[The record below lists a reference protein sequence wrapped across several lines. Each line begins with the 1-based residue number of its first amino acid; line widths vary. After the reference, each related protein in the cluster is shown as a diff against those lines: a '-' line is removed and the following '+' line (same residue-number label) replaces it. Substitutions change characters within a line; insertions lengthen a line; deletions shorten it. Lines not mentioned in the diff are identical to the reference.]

1 MFDDV
6 TIAQYAATKAKIK
19 FSRVGNQRDND
30 AESGAA
36 MNLMFWKKK
45 TAPEDGAASQQEEPD
60 GDEVL
65 QNSSDDETA
74 DSPEKPGL
82 MARLRSRFAALFSR
96 SRKSGA
102 AKDDNSEESGDE
114 PGDEPGNEQSGSP
127 DGKSAAGVKEVP
139 KKPGLLARLSSKF
152 SSLLGRFRKSSQKT
166 AEADEHGQSAKA
178 AAGASG
184 KESQSA
190 GDKAGGAEGQAK
202 KTGLVEK
209 LKPLLSSLGSKLMAA
224 GSGVF
229 SFLSE
234 YLIYLLSGLAA
245 ILLVGLI
252 YMARDIIFPPL
263 VRKTTSSDPAKY
275 VKPVP
280 VSAPEVAPTLE
291 PDPNASPQAAA
302 EIFQKKSEEAKAK
315 AEALIKE
322 AEELQKKSEEAKAQ
336 AEALKKKEEE
346 ERAQAEALR
355 KKQEEERASRYR
367 NQSGSSGQQT
377 TGGTK
382 VMPGSNEWTAGSK
395 DPKATAKTLKEA
407 IEAMNAESSGNI
419 SRPTKPPGNP

>member
-1 MFDDV
+1 
-6 TIAQYAATKAKIK
+6 
-19 FSRVGNQRDND
+19 
-30 AESGAA
+30 

-45 TAPEDGAASQQEEPD
+45 TAPEDGVDNQQEDSD
-60 GDEVL
+60 GDAAPE
-65 QNSSDDETA
+65 NSSDDELTG
-74 DSPEKPGL
+74 DPEKPGL
-82 MARLRSRFAALFSR
+82 IARLKSKFTALFSR
-96 SRKSGA
+96 SKKSGA
-102 AKDDNSEESGDE
+102 AKDDKAEEQSEE
-114 PGDEPGNEQSGSP
+114 PGDE
-127 DGKSAAGVKEVP
+127 SATTAEEAPV
-139 KKPGLLARLSSKF
+139 KPGLIARIKSKLSG
-152 SSLLGRFRKSSQKT
+152 LLGRFRKPSQKASDAKEHDQP
-166 AEADEHGQSAKA
+166 AEKPAET
-178 AAGASG
+178 SG
-184 KESQSA
+184 NESQQTSGNSA
-190 GDKAGGAEGQAK
+190 GEAK
-202 KTGLVEK
+202 EEPKKPGMIER
-209 LKPLLSSLGSKLMAA
+209 LKPVLASLGAKLLSSVSRLFAL
-224 GSGVF
+224 
-229 SFLSE
+229 LSE
-234 YLIYLLSGLAA
+234 YMIYWLSALAV

-252 YMARDIIFPPL
+252 FAARDIIFPPL

-280 VSAPEVAPTLE
+280 ASAPEAAPTLEAE
-291 PDPNASPQAAA
+291 PDPNASPQVAA

-322 AEELQKKSEEAKAQ
+322 AEELQKKSEEAKAR

-419 SRPTKPPGNP
+419 SRPAKPPGNP

>member
-1 MFDDV
+1 
-6 TIAQYAATKAKIK
+6 
-19 FSRVGNQRDND
+19 
-30 AESGAA
+30 

-45 TAPEDGAASQQEEPD
+45 TAPEDGVDNQQEDSD
-60 GDEVL
+60 GDAAPE
-65 QNSSDDETA
+65 NASDDELA
-74 DSPEKPGL
+74 GDPERQGL
-82 MARLRSRFAALFSR
+82 IARLKSKFTALFSR
-96 SRKSGA
+96 AKKSDT
-102 AKDDNSEESGDE
+102 AKDDEAEELGGKSGDE
-114 PGDEPGNEQSGSP
+114 PDDEQRGDPPNE
-127 DGKSAAGVKEVP
+127 SATATEEAPV
-139 KKPGLLARLSSKF
+139 KPGLIARIKSQLSG
-152 SSLLGRFRKSSQKT
+152 LLGRFRKPAQKASDT
-166 AEADEHGQSAKA
+166 KERDQPAGNSTEEAKA
-178 AAGASG
+178 
-184 KESQSA
+184 EP
-190 GDKAGGAEGQAK
+190 K
-202 KTGLVEK
+202 KPGLIER
-209 LKPLLSSLGSKLMAA
+209 LKPVLASLGSKLLSSVSRLFAL
-224 GSGVF
+224 
-229 SFLSE
+229 LSE
-234 YLIYLLSGLAA
+234 YMIYWLSALAV

-252 YMARDIIFPPL
+252 YVARDIIFPPL

-280 VSAPEVAPTLE
+280 ASAPEAAPTLE

-322 AEELQKKSEEAKAQ
+322 AEELQKKSEEAKAR

-419 SRPTKPPGNP
+419 SRPAKPPGNP